1 MYADPRQKLGLSD
14 LLDQDL
20 TSYEYFHSLPK
31 PLQKEIIQQDIG
43 SFAAMQECVRDWKKN
58 ERYRGESRSK

>member
-1 MYADPRQKLGLSD
+1 MYDSSFQKLGLSD

-31 PLQKEIIQQDIG
+31 RLQQEITLRDIG
-43 SFAAMQECVRDWKKN
+43 SFDDMVAYVSEHRLN
-58 ERYRGESRSK
+58 H